1 MIYTLTLNPA
11 IDKTV
16 VIPSFS
22 ANAVNRVQSVRTDVG
37 GKGINV
43 SKCLLSL
50 GCKSTAVAFWGGTSG
65 AQGVRFLK
73 DSGIPS
79 LTVQVAEETR
89 TNLKIADPELGQNT
103 DINEPGPHIS
113 SEELASM
120 VKLLEEHIQP
130 GDLLVL
136 SGSIPRGVEPSI
148 YRELILR
155 HQQRG
160 AKVFLDADGLSLR
173 EGITAAPYLVK
184 PNIRELSDYMG
195 RELRSEEDLL
205 SAARQLLRSGIRE
218 IVISMGADGGLLV
231 NSAGAYRAYGLK
243 VPVRSTVGAG
253 DSMVAALAWGIQRGM
268 CGSSRLA
275 LAVAISAASVM
286 CTGTQAPEADTI
298 KELMDQVK
306 IEEVF

>member
-22 ANAVNRVQSVRTDVG
+22 ANAVNRIQSVRTDVG

-50 GCKSTAVAFWGGTSG
+50 GCESTAAAFWGGTTG

-73 DSGIPS
+73 DSGIAA
-79 LTVQVAEETR
+79 LTVPIGEETR
-89 TNLKIADPELGQNT
+89 TNLKIVDPELGQNT
-103 DINEPGPHIS
+103 DINEPGPYIS
-113 SEELASM
+113 PEELDSM
-120 VKLLEEHIQP
+120 IRLLDEHIRS
-130 GDLLVL
+130 GDLLIL
-136 SGSIPRGVEPSI
+136 SGSIPRGVGASI
-148 YRELILR
+148 YRDLILR
-155 HQQRG
+155 YQQKG
-160 AKVFLDADGLSLR
+160 AKAFLDADGLSLR

-184 PNIRELSDYMG
+184 PNIRELSEYMG

-205 SAARQLLRSGIRE
+205 AAAGQLLRSGIRE
-218 IVISMGADGGLLV
+218 IVISMGADGALLV
-231 NSAGAYRAYGLK
+231 NGAGAYRAHGLK

-253 DSMVAALAWGIQRGM
+253 DSMAAALAYGIRKGM
-268 CGSSRLA
+268 RDTARLA
-275 LAVAISAASVM
+275 LAVAISAASIM
-286 CTGTQAPEADTI
+286 CSGTQAPDGDTI
-298 KELMDQVK
+298 KELIDQVK